1 MSSTYL
7 DMINSVLLFIT
18 KNRIDKYI
26 ELDIVEQ
33 TKSIKRIKSDNK
45 YEKVNYLS
53 NREFKIR

>member
-1 MSSTYL
+1 VSSTYL

>member
-7 DMINSVLLFIT
+7 DMINSLLLFIT

-26 ELDIVEQ
+26 ELEIVEQ

-45 YEKVNYLS
+45 YEKINYLS

>member
-1 MSSTYL
+1 VSSTYL

-26 ELDIVEQ
+26 ELKIVEQ
-33 TKSIKRIKSDNK
+33 AKSIKRIKSDNK
-45 YEKVNYLS
+45 YEKLNYLF

>member
-7 DMINSVLLFIT
+7 EMINSVLLFIT
-18 KNRIDKYI
+18 KNRVDKYI
-26 ELDIVEQ
+26 ELEIVEQ

-45 YEKVNYLS
+45 YEKINYLS